1 MSEDES
7 PLKVFDRY
15 VHSIAKTDDRAAP
28 FSHEPRKAI
37 IAMIDEM
44 ATLKEKE
51 RARSQIIDAARIAQ
65 ETERKISEDYKTKWH
80 VAIGEIERLKDL
92 VEKYKADAVG
102 ARADAMLNRH

>member
-37 IAMIDEM
+37 I
-44 ATLKEKE
+44 
-51 RARSQIIDAARIAQ
+51 
-65 ETERKISEDYKTKWH
+65 
-80 VAIGEIERLKDL
+80 
-92 VEKYKADAVG
+92 G
-102 ARADAMLNRH
+102 APA

>member
-1 MSEDES
+1 MPSRRVLPGHRHPAPEGGQGMSEDES

-51 RARSQIIDAARIAQ
+51 RARSQIIDSQQREIADLKLKLTEVERAAVNTYREYQ
-65 ETERKISEDYKTKWH
+65 
-80 VAIGEIERLKDL
+80 RLK
-92 VEKYKADAVG
+92 A
-102 ARADAMLNRH
+102 